1 MNLEL
6 IKKHVKA
13 AAKSIVNPAFNKDGS
28 NASDFYVAD
37 VVGHKRFAQNFGGY
51 PRSEIAEINAQTNLQ
66 VAKQL
71 LSQMSDFTGDVNNQ
85 NAGVPDAVISMGH
98 KSKYLQTPA
107 EQIDFIDSQLAIRD
121 GLRAKQAAE
130 QAAKIAAAKAAK
142 AAKDDSKS
150 VEQKIDEV

>member
-6 IKKHVKA
+6 IKKHVKD

-37 VVGHKRFAQNFGGY
+37 VVGHKRFAQNYGGY

-71 LSQMSDFTGDVNNQ
+71 LSELSDFSGDVNNQ
-85 NAGVPDAVISMGH
+85 NAGVPDAVISMSH
-98 KSKYLQTPA
+98 KSKYQQEPA
-107 EQIDFIDSQLAIRD
+107 EMIDFINGQLAIRD
-121 GLRAKQAAE
+121 GIRAQ
-130 QAAKIAAAKAAK
+130 QAAKVAAAKVVT
-142 AAKDDSKS
+142 KS
-150 VEQKIDEV
+150 DKEIVDEV

>member
-13 AAKSIVNPAFNKDGS
+13 ADKTIVNPAFNKDGS

-37 VVGHKRFAQNFGGY
+37 VVGHKRFAQNYGGY

-71 LSQMSDFTGDVNNQ
+71 LSQMSDFSGDVNNQ

-98 KSKYLQTPA
+98 KSKYQQTPA
-107 EQIDFIDSQLAIRD
+107 EMIDYIDSKLAIRD
-121 GLRAKQAAE
+121 GIRAKQAAD
-130 QAAKIAAAKAAK
+130 AAAVKAAAEK
-142 AAKDDSKS
+142 VDTKS
-150 VEQKIDEV
+150 DKQIVDEV

>member
-37 VVGHKRFAQNFGGY
+37 VVGHKRFAQNYGGY

-71 LSQMSDFTGDVNNQ
+71 LSELSDFSGDVSNQ
-85 NAGVPDAVISMGH
+85 NAGVPDVVISLSH
-98 KSKYLQTPA
+98 KSKYQQEPA
-107 EQIDFIDSQLAIRD
+107 EMIDFIDGQLAIRD
-121 GLRAKQAAE
+121 GLRAQ
-130 QAAKIAAAKAAK
+130 QAAKAAAAKA
-142 AAKDDSKS
+142 DIKS
-150 VEQKIDEV
+150 DKEIVDEV

>member
-13 AAKSIVNPAFNKDGS
+13 AASSIVNPVFNKDGS

-71 LSQMSDFTGDVNNQ
+71 LSELSDFSGDVNNQ
-85 NAGVPDAVISMGH
+85 NAGVPDAVISMAH
-98 KSKYLQTPA
+98 KSKYQQEPA
-107 EQIDFIDSQLAIRD
+107 EMIDFIDSQLAIRD
-121 GLRAKQAAE
+121 GIRAQQAVKAA
-130 QAAKIAAAKAAK
+130 AAKDAAAKAVT
-142 AAKDDSKS
+142 KS
-150 VEQKIDEV
+150 DKEIVDEV